1 MAHELPIVATPALV
15 RMELGRERPIA
26 TLLHCALQL
35 LVVLSVVYAQSEDI
49 FEESEQSSPGSCYR
63 PVIDEDRLQDHACTM
78 FNKVCID
85 QGRFVMFADEMRPGR
100 TFWRDDIF
108 DITQTADG
116 PFYNVPGYLDN
127 FKGTKKAYRTPHF
140 RGNSSADFHDIL
152 SPQFDDCSV
161 PLVWWPWWPF
171 NPGDFFLSSLAPFHA
186 MLNEGVI
193 DRNVRYTPVLEG
205 LTRPGYF
212 QWYFDPITHFP
223 IRSLEEL
230 SDRSNVG
237 KRCYER
243 ILLCKPYSIWFLSP
257 GREWHDGLM
266 YGTLG
271 QEIVEFQSSRGGL
284 TDVEKPNDLF
294 RIAFIERKHKRRI
307 VNFEE
312 LVASC
317 NLWQLP
323 EGTKYKRVECWA
335 INLDSS
341 DKYLE
346 NISQLRSV
354 DALVGM
360 HGAGL
365 INHNFMK
372 PNSSFIE
379 ILPCQFGGEWHDYS
393 FQVPSKK
400 QNIVF
405 AWKIQA
411 YNPVHCH
418 PSRLESHTYRPD
430 LSTEEWATGSL
441 KRDQDLTVDL
451 YQLGVMLGRIASMG
465 GDRDQYQEKAW
476 HDPDYLYGAQ

>member
-1 MAHELPIVATPALV
+1 MRCGKKRRARI
-15 RMELGRERPIA
+15 
-26 TLLHCALQL
+26 LQL
-35 LVVLSVVYAQSEDI
+35 CVVHLFVLLPQTLAQSE
-49 FEESEQSSPGSCYR
+49 EGSSQGSSASSRCSR
-63 PVIDEDRLQDHACTM
+63 PVIDEDRLQDHACTL
-78 FNKVCID
+78 FSKVCID
-85 QGRFVMFADEMRPGR
+85 QGRFVMFSDEMRPGR
-100 TFWRDDIF
+100 TFWRDDVF

-127 FKGTKKAYRTPHF
+127 FKGTKKAYRKPHF
-140 RGNSSADFHDIL
+140 RGNSSADFHDVL
-152 SPQFDDCSV
+152 HPDFDDCSV

-186 MLNEGVI
+186 MLTSGVI
-193 DRNVRYTPVLEG
+193 DENVRYTPVMEG
-205 LTRPGYF
+205 LTSPGYF

-223 IRSLEEL
+223 
-230 SDRSNVG
+230 
-237 KRCYER
+237 
-243 ILLCKPYSIWFLSP
+243 
-257 GREWHDGLM
+257 
-266 YGTLG
+266 
-271 QEIVEFQSSRGGL
+271 
-284 TDVEKPNDLF
+284 VEKPDDLF

-323 EGTKYKRVECWA
+323 EGTRYSRVECWA
-335 INLDSS
+335 INLDDSE
-341 DKYLE
+341 KYLE
-346 NISQLRSV
+346 NLSQLRSV

-365 INHNFMK
+365 INHNFMR
-372 PNSSFIE
+372 PNTSFIE
-379 ILPCQFGGEWHDYS
+379 ILPCLFGGEWHDYS

-400 QNIVF
+400 QNIIF

-430 LSTEEWATGSL
+430 LSTEEWVTGSL

-465 GDRDQYQEKAW
+465 GDRDEYQQKAW